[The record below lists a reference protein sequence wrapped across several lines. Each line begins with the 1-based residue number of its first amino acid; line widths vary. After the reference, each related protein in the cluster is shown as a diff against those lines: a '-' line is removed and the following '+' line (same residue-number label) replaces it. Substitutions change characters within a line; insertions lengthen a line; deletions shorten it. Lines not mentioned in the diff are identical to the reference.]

1 VAVLVARE
9 SYGAGRPPAGTARRT
24 ARLLLGRTAL
34 EAPTLEA
41 FRAGLPREA
50 AWALADVGDA
60 GTLWRAECTWRRR
73 VESDGMRDLR
83 RGPLDRTALV
93 AACAVLAVDAW
104 RVRAAL
110 AAAAR
115 GGAVEAFDDVA

>member
-9 SYGAGRPPAGTARRT
+9 HYGAGRAPAGAARRT
-24 ARLLLGRTAL
+24 ARLLLGRSAL

-41 FRAGLPREA
+41 YRAALPRLA
-50 AWALADVGDA
+50 AWALADAGDVGS
-60 GTLWRAECTWRRR
+60 LWRAESTWRRR
-73 VESDGMRDLR
+73 VEADSVRELR